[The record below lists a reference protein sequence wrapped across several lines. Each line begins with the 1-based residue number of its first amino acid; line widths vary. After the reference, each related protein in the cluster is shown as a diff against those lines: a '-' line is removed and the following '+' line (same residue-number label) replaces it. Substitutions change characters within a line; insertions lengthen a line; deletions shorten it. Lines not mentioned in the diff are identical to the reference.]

1 MTSPKSPSA
10 VLVYVG
16 LVLGAVITL
25 APFVLG
31 LLTSFT
37 SAHQFATGTPLAWPR
52 PPTLA
57 NYADLGG
64 AGFGR
69 ALAVTTLMTAVILL
83 GQLTF
88 SVLAAYAFARLRFP
102 GRDALFW
109 VYIATLMVPGSVT
122 VVPLYLMMAQLG
134 LRNTFWAL
142 VLPFVFGSPYAIF
155 LLRQYFRAIP
165 DDLINAAY
173 LDGANTLD
181 VIVHVVLPSSRPV
194 LVTLMLITVVSQWH
208 HFMWPLVI
216 TSGTKWQVL
225 TVATAALQSRYNAQW
240 TLVMAATAVAIVPL
254 LVLFVMFPAAHRPLD
269 RRHGAEMSCGPGFP
283 RCSHWLWCWSL
294 RCWPRRRCC
303 WTSRPGRAAARPWSP
318 FGCGTSR
325 SPRRI
330 DSRSRRSRRTHP
342 DIEVHTHVVSYSTY
356 FNTLRT
362 DVAGGSADDIF
373 WISNAYLAGYA
384 DSGRL
389 MDIGKTLGAGAA
401 SAWEPSVV
409 EQFTRGGTLWAVPQ
423 LTDAGIALYYN
434 ADLLAAAGVDPAEL
448 AALRWSPDGGDTLRP
463 LLARLT
469 VDADGHTAATPGFD
483 AGRIRQWAY
492 NAANDAQGIYLNY
505 IGSAGGVFQNGD
517 RFAFDNPGAIEA
529 FTYLVRLINGDHVA
543 PPASDTN
550 DNGDFSRNQ
559 FLAGRMALF
568 QSGTYNLAAVADQA
582 GFRWGV
588 AMLPAGPK
596 GRVSVTNG
604 IAAAGNS
611 ASAHPDAVRQVL
623 AWMGSNEGNQY
634 VGRHGSAIPAVR
646 SAQRV
651 YFDYWAAQGR
661 RRRGRSSRY

>member
-1 MTSPKSPSA
+1 MIRPRFS
-10 VLVYVG
+10 
-16 LVLGAVITL
+16 TL
-25 APFVLG
+25 
-31 LLTSFT
+31 
-37 SAHQFATGTPLAWPR
+37 FAL
-52 PPTLA
+52 
-57 NYADLGG
+57 
-64 AGFGR
+64 
-69 ALAVTTLMTAVILL
+69 
-83 GQLTF
+83 
-88 SVLAAYAFARLRFP
+88 
-102 GRDALFW
+102 
-109 VYIATLMVPGSVT
+109 
-122 VVPLYLMMAQLG
+122 
-134 LRNTFWAL
+134 AL
-142 VLPFVFGSPYAIF
+142 VLLAV
-155 LLRQYFRAIP
+155 LLAGTVVLLDVSARPHGGKTVVTVRLWDEQVA
-165 DDLINAAY
+165 AAY
-173 LDGANTLD
+173 RQ
-181 VIVHVVLPSSRPV
+181 S
-194 LVTLMLITVVSQWH
+194 
-208 HFMWPLVI
+208 F
-216 TSGTKWQVL
+216 
-225 TVATAALQSRYNAQW
+225 AAF
-240 TLVMAATAVAIVPL
+240 T
-254 LVLFVMFPAAHRPLD
+254 
-269 RRHGAEMSCGPGFP
+269 
-283 RCSHWLWCWSL
+283 
-294 RCWPRRRCC
+294 
-303 WTSRPGRAAARPWSP
+303 RA
-318 FGCGTSR
+318 
-325 SPRRI
+325 
-330 DSRSRRSRRTHP
+330 HP
-342 DIEVHTHVVSYSTY
+342 DIEVHAHVVSYSTY

-389 MDIGKTLGAGAA
+389 MDIGKNLATGAA

-409 EQFTRGGTLWAVPQ
+409 EQFTRSGVLWAVPQ

-434 ADLLAAAGVDPAEL
+434 ADLLAAAGVNPADL

-517 RFAFDNPGAIEA
+517 RFAFDNPGAVQA

-582 GFRWGV
+582 DFRWGV
-588 AMLPAGPK
+588 AMLPEGPK
-596 GRVSVTNG
+596 GRVTVTNG

-623 AWMGSNEGNQY
+623 AWMGSSDGNRYIGQ
-634 VGRHGSAIPAVR
+634 HGSAIPAVL

-651 YFDYWAAQGR
+651 YFDYWAAKNVDVRPFFTVLNGPRIHAPGGVGFAAGNQVLKPYFDEMFL
-661 RRRGRSSRY
+661 GRSDVPTTLRQAEKAANAAARR